1 MMTKWSIHGPA
12 RQLAVRHFLQLI
24 EQLVSSLPQLTGDT
38 LCRTLPQPLQPWA
51 VILVLLVNMVDII
64 PSSQLVIGN
73 GAFSIVYRARLKI
86 VSIRSNRR
94 ILTTL
99 HTLKRETEMLQG
111 PDSWCSGLCNWKYFR
126 SDEFKRCLT
135 NWLSTPTAFELTTY
149 KS

>member
-1 MMTKWSIHGPA
+1 M
-12 RQLAVRHFLQLI
+12 V
-24 EQLVSSLPQLTGDT
+24 QLVSSKSVIFSNSLSSWSPAHY
-38 LCRTLPQPLQPWA
+38 CPACPSLQGTHRAEPYLSC
-51 VILVLLVNMVDII
+51 VILVILVNMVDII

-135 NWLSTPTAFELTTY
+135 NWLSTSTPTALELTTY

>member
-1 MMTKWSIHGPA
+1 MMTKCSIHGPA
-12 RQLAVRHFLQLI
+12 RQHVIFSNSLSSWSPACPSLQGTHCCAEPYL
-24 EQLVSSLPQLTGDT
+24 S
-38 LCRTLPQPLQPWA
+38 C